1 MIIGVGGA
9 ARLDVRSGKDNRIT
23 MVTGRPATQRDVAL
37 RAGVSTATVSYIM
50 SGRRDRRT
58 PVTGE
63 TRQRVLDA
71 ASALGYQ
78 RNHAA
83 RSLRRRK
90 SELVCIV
97 YQPPLNPWIEQLI
110 EQVQVAAAGRGY
122 SMILLPAAAGVPA
135 EPAYRVLREQI
146 VDGAIVVVETREVP
160 GLPEL
165 AAHGMALVVLDD
177 ELPPDGF
184 DVVRQDRH
192 AACRE
197 GVEHL
202 VRAGHRRI
210 AFLAHPKDDSTSN
223 RTRYSAYVEALTAH
237 KIAIDESIVMVESD
251 REASPYVL
259 TTALFDRADRPTAL
273 FSASDRGAI
282 EAMWALRDLGLA
294 VPQDVAVV
302 GVGNVRQGKAVTPS
316 LTTVGIP
323 EMDFSAAID
332 CLFRRIDQPD
342 LKPQVIEQPWKLIVR
357 DSAP

>member
-1 MIIGVGGA
+1 
-9 ARLDVRSGKDNRIT
+9 

-58 PVTGE
+58 PVSGD

-71 ASALGYQ
+71 ARALGYQ

-90 SELVCIV
+90 SELVCVV

-135 EPAYRVLREQI
+135 NRVLREQF
-146 VDGAIVVVETREVP
+146 VDGAIVVGERDRLPE
-160 GLPEL
+160 LPEL
-165 AAHGMALVVLDD
+165 AAHGLALVVLDD
-177 ELPPDGF
+177 DMKPEGF
-184 DVVRQDRH
+184 DVVRRNRH
-192 AACRE
+192 VACRS

-202 VRAGHRRI
+202 LASGHRRI
-210 AFLAHPKDDSTSN
+210 AYLAHPQDETTSN
-223 RTRYSAYVEALTAH
+223 RVRYAAYAEALKAQR
-237 KIAIDESIVMVESD
+237 IPIDESIVTIESD
-251 REASPYVL
+251 MDASPYQL
-259 TTALFDRADRPTAL
+259 TKALFDRDDRPTAL

-282 EAMWALRDLGLA
+282 EAMWALRDLGLS

-302 GVGNVRQGKAVTPS
+302 GVGNVRQGKAVRPS
-316 LTTVGIP
+316 LTTVGDP
-323 EMDFSAAID
+323 GMDFSAAID

-342 LKPQVIEQPWKLIVR
+342 MKPQVIERPWKLIIR
-357 DSAP
+357 ESAP